1 MNLINRMM
9 SYDKTKTVNQ
19 KCDCEKCVK
28 VENQTVEYP
37 PLTEEEIEQIIEER
51 YSDKDEK
58 TKTFIRKAL
67 RIHGDKYDYSN
78 VVYIKS
84 SEKVE
89 IICRIK
95 GHETF
100 WQTPCNHLHKHG
112 CPKCKFMRLS
122 EFFTY
127 SLEEFIKNANKIH
140 NYKYDYSKVE
150 YVNSKTKIT
159 IICPKHG
166 EFLQTPF
173 SHLRGEG
180 CSYCSGKHNYTTEE
194 FIKKANE
201 VHGFGTYDYSEVKYI
216 NAITKVT
223 ILCPKHGEFEQM
235 AQLHL
240 RGYGCQKCKCI
251 KISEKRRMS
260 KEEFIAKANEIHRIN
275 KYDYS
280 KVDYQGNKIKV
291 CIICNNHEHPFEFW
305 QKPNSHLR
313 GEGCPKCKSIKQSQ
327 RQNSTTEN
335 FIEKAN
341 KKHGMGTYDYS
352 KVKYINAYTKVEIIC
367 PKHGKFS
374 QMPSSHLNGQGCPK
388 CNKYKG
394 EIVIRDFLTKYKMEF
409 EEQKKF
415 KGCKDKRELKF
426 DFYLLKYNLC
436 IEYDGIQHFEK
447 VNWDGK
453 YTDEKLEENLQS
465 CKLRDQIKNEYCK
478 NNKINL
484 LRIKY
489 NENIEEK
496 LTEYFQNHKV

>member
-1 MNLINRMM
+1 MNVLNRMM
-9 SYDKTKTVNQ
+9 SYDKTKNVNQ
-19 KCDCEKCVK
+19 KCDCEERVK
-28 VENQTVEYP
+28 VENRITEYP
-37 PLTEEEIEQIIEER
+37 PLTEEEIEQIIEKR

-58 TKTFIRKAL
+58 TKTFVRKAL

-89 IICRIK
+89 IICRVDCH
-95 GHETF
+95 GSF
-100 WQTPCNHLHKHG
+100 WQTPCNHLNKHG
-112 CPKCKFMRLS
+112 CSKCKSMKLS
-122 EFFTY
+122 QFFTY
-127 SLEEFIKNANKIH
+127 SLKEFIENANKIH
-140 NYKYDYSKVE
+140 NYKYDYSKVK
-150 YVNSKTKIT
+150 YINCKTKVT

-166 EFLQTPF
+166 EFIQTPY
-173 SHLRGEG
+173 HHIQGEG
-180 CSYCSGKHNYTTEE
+180 CSYCTNKHNYMTEE
-194 FIKKANE
+194 FIEKSIKL
-201 VHGFGTYDYSEVKYI
+201 HGNKYDYSKVKYI
-216 NAITKVT
+216 NNFTKVT
-223 ILCPKHGEFEQM
+223 IICPKHGEFTQIPNHH
-235 AQLHL
+235 LH
-240 RGYGCQKCKCI
+240 GSGCSKCN
-251 KISEKRRMS
+251 SEKQSKLRRMS

-313 GEGCPKCKSIKQSQ
+313 GDGCPKCKSIKQSQ

-341 KKHGMGTYDYS
+341 KKHGIGTYDYS
-352 KVKYINAYTKVEIIC
+352 KIKYINAYTKVEIIC

-374 QMPSSHLNGQGCPK
+374 QMPSSHLSGQGCPK

-426 DFYLLKYNLC
+426 DFYLPKYNLC

-453 YTDEKLEENLQS
+453 YTDKKLEENLQS
-465 CKLRDQIKNEYCK
+465 YKLRDKIKNDYCK
-478 NNKINL
+478 NNEIGL
-484 LRIKY
+484 LRIRY
-489 NENIEEK
+489 DENVKEK
-496 LTEYFQNHKV
+496 LTEYFKEYNIL